1 MFTLNDRL
9 AMYGALCFIST
20 SLLLLQWLETSCS
33 PLTLLALVAS
43 AVGFGFERGF
53 LSTAD

>member
-43 AVGFGFERGF
+43 AVGFGFERSF
-53 LSTAD
+53 LSVAD

>member
-9 AMYGALCFIST
+9 AMYGALCFISI

-43 AVGFGFERGF
+43 AAGLGLERGF
-53 LSTAD
+53 LSTAE

>member
-20 SLLLLQWLETSCS
+20 SLLVLQWLETSCS
-33 PLTLLALVAS
+33 PLTLLALVTS
-43 AVGFGFERGF
+43 AAGLCFERRF
-53 LSTAD
+53 LPRVD